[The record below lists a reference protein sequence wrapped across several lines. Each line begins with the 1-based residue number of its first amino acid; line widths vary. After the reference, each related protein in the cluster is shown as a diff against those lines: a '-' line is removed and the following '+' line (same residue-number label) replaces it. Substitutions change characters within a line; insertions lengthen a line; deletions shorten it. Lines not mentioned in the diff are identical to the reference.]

1 MDKALKDRIPVL
13 NFLFMVEVMLYHCES
28 PDNSLAVNGTDVW
41 LNDLISYFVVMNG
54 IVCMSFFFLVTGF
67 LLFYKLDFQNLGTKL
82 KKRVF
87 TLLVP
92 YVIWE
97 LLFSLK
103 AVVQGSGWTA
113 SELLKQ
119 IFFLRIWPPL
129 GAFWYLYA
137 VFLLALLSPVLLVL
151 FRRKKLSVVLLALMI
166 LALEVL
172 KKYAYPRFGYLGNI
186 VLYLP
191 AYMAGAMFGIHYD
204 GQKDADR
211 IRFLITMLFLG
222 MVLDYQFPQFAL
234 MMTALAVAGASIF
247 VFPVA
252 PWMENRKVYRLSF
265 LLLALHQTVISLTVG
280 KIRALTAMLTPYIF
294 VANLTGRIIGI
305 LLCLAAAAALR
316 AVLLKISPKL
326 LQVMTGGRC

>member
-28 PDNSLAVNGTDVW
+28 PDNALAFNAADVW
-41 LNDLISYFVVMNG
+41 CNDLISYAVVMAG
-54 IVCMSFFFLVTGF
+54 ILCMSFFFLVTGF
-67 LLFYKLDFQNLGTKL
+67 LLFYRLDFRNLGAKL

-103 AVVQGSGWTA
+103 ALFQGNGWTV
-113 SELLKQ
+113 SELFAQ
-119 IFFLRIWPPL
+119 IFLLRIWPPL

-137 VFLLALLSPVLLVL
+137 VFLLALLSPVLLLL
-151 FRRKKLSVVLLALMI
+151 FRNRKLSGILLAVMI

-191 AYMAGAMFGIHYD
+191 AYMTGAWFGMHYD
-204 GQKDADR
+204 ALKDADR
-211 IRFLITMLFLG
+211 IRFLITMLFFG

-234 MMTALAVAGASIF
+234 MMTALTIAGASIF

-252 PWMENRKVYRLSF
+252 PWMENRKIYKLSF
-265 LLLALHQTVISLTVG
+265 LLLALHQAVISLSVG
-280 KIRALTAMLTPYIF
+280 KIRAVTAMITPYIF
-294 VANLTGRIIGI
+294 IANLTGRIFGVA
-305 LLCLAAAAALR
+305 LCLAAAALLR

-326 LQVMTGGRC
+326 LQVLTGGRS